1 MNIIRIVS
9 TLILATVFA
18 SGTAVAEGKKLTEK
32 LANSDLTIIIDI
44 QNCNADTEILCP
56 GLSQNSKKSL
66 MCLMAYEDN
75 LSLACKLG
83 IIEAAMILEL
93 GMLDINH
100 SINACETDA
109 DKYCLNVKPGAGR
122 IVSCLRENKSKVSK
136 KCTSALKETGMW
148 DLGAK

>member
-18 SGTAVAEGKKLTEK
+18 SSAAIAEGKKLSEK
-32 LANSDLTIIIDI
+32 LANSDLTVSIDI
-44 QNCNADTEILCP
+44 KNCNADTAILCP
-56 GLSQNSKKSL
+56 GLSQNSKKSM

-83 IIEAAMILEL
+83 ILEAALIFEL

-100 SINACETDA
+100 SINACEADA
-109 DKYCLNVKPGAGR
+109 DKYCLNIKPGAGR
-122 IVSCLRENKSKVSK
+122 IVSCLRENKSKISK
-136 KCTSALKETGMW
+136 GCTTALKETGMW
-148 DLGAK
+148 NMGAK